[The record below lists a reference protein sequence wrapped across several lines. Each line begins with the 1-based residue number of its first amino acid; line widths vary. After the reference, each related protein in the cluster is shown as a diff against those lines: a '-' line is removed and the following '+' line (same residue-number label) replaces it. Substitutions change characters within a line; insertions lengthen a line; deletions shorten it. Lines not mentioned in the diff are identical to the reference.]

1 MRRRTDSAIT
11 GRVPSGRVPFAL
23 CSTLY
28 TKPFGDFWGLKRKN
42 LRIFSEFYQAA
53 LRASADP
60 AVWSEFARS
69 RICPAHQLIWPSS
82 AWMASPS
89 VRAPFSS
96 TFPMKTLQRSPV
108 LLQLL
113 RLCMEGA

>member
-11 GRVPSGRVPFAL
+11 GRVPLGSGPL
-23 CSTLY
+23 CSLLY
-28 TKPFGDFWGLKRKN
+28 AYILNFLGILGVSRKK
-42 LRIFSEFYQAA
+42 ISEFYQAA

-89 VRAPFSS
+89 VRAPSSS
-96 TFPMKTLQRSPV
+96 TFPMKAL
-108 LLQLL
+108 
-113 RLCMEGA
+113 